1 MKDIP
6 KAITTKPTLNAMY
19 NVSRVV
25 TVSGRDVRVSSI
37 QMNRIYRTLVN
48 CLNDGQY
55 YTV

>member
-19 NVSRVV
+19 NVSLAV

-37 QMNRIYRTLVN
+37 QMNRIIYRTLVN
-48 CLNDGQY
+48 CWLNDG
-55 YTV
+55 